1 MNNFND
7 NEYKILISN
16 LLNDTNYVKVSNMG
30 KMSGLRKHAEVM
42 VRKILNIGSS
52 KSLMLGQVRDNSSN
66 TAVKEGMNILG
77 EELSLY
83 LINCIERINPLA
95 REGSH
100 TKRTHEFSNEE
111 IEIVEEAI
119 LDLYALLFIRYFL
132 EYQKDKYFSNNIL
145 EVFSFLPPI
154 IRYKTWIYLFDK
166 HKNKLQILD
175 KLVLS
180 IIKAYSKKDAYDWIE
195 TNKEAINSVP
205 YPNEKQIIEYI
216 TTVGKEISPGEYIF
230 SINFGGYTNMYD
242 LLYDKIKDE
251 RTGINEGGKMY
262 HDFESAIKYYNS
274 YREAYINTFS
284 EEEKIFQSLM
294 DFVYLGRKP
303 IEELE
308 K

>member
-16 LLNDTNYVKVSNMG
+16 LLNDINYIKISNMG
-30 KMSGLRKHAEVM
+30 KMAGLRKHAEVM

-52 KSLMLGQVRDNSSN
+52 ESLTLGNVRNNSRN

-77 EELSLY
+77 EELSQY
-83 LINCIERINPLA
+83 LINCIEIINPF
-95 REGSH
+95 GCDGTH
-100 TKRTHEFSNEE
+100 TKRTDEFSNEE
-111 IEIVEEAI
+111 IEKVEEAI
-119 LDLYALLFIRYFL
+119 LDLYALIFIRYFL
-132 EYQKDKYFSNNIL
+132 EYQKDKYFSNGIL
-145 EVFSFLPPI
+145 ERFSLLPPI

-195 TNKEAINSVP
+195 ANKDAINSVP

-251 RTGINEGGKMY
+251 RTRINEGGKMY

-274 YREAYINTFS
+274 YRDAYINTFS